1 MVFKQSC
8 RARNNAVCIEH
19 SKISMRP
26 SGLLIFE
33 DTRLVQMFCLGL
45 PSSVQEISSTAR
57 FSESVL
63 EPSLPKTHDF
73 SKFQLGHYTE
83 AKAIIKNFRSV
94 SHALQKINYQFTAFN
109 RNIREGVPV
118 FL

>member
-1 MVFKQSC
+1 
-8 RARNNAVCIEH
+8 
-19 SKISMRP
+19 
-26 SGLLIFE
+26 
-33 DTRLVQMFCLGL
+33 MFCLGL
-45 PSSVQEISSTAR
+45 PSFVQEIASTTR

-73 SKFQLGHYTE
+73 SRVQLGYYIE
-83 AKAIIKNFRSV
+83 GKAIIKNFTNV
-94 SHALQKINYQFTAFN
+94 SHTLQKINYQFTAFN

>member
-1 MVFKQSC
+1 MG
-8 RARNNAVCIEH
+8 
-19 SKISMRP
+19 P

-57 FSESVL
+57 FSEFVL

>member
-1 MVFKQSC
+1 
-8 RARNNAVCIEH
+8 
-19 SKISMRP
+19 MRP

-33 DTRLVQMFCLGL
+33 DTRPVQMFCLGL
-45 PSSVQEISSTAR
+45 PSFVQEIASTTR

-73 SKFQLGHYTE
+73 SRVQLGYYIE
-83 AKAIIKNFRSV
+83 GKAIIKNFTNV
-94 SHALQKINYQFTAFN
+94 SHTLQKINYQFTAFN